1 MTIHKI
7 ALFSALGLF
16 ALVAPVLAE
25 DAEAN
30 KQSPAPQGTAAPASN
45 AKADQGA
52 ATGTTATEEQ
62 KNNQAPGKS
71 TETDLSKTAK
81 DDPANSGTS
90 TNREA
95 SNPEVP
101 APNNTTRPE

>member
-1 MTIHKI
+1 MTMKHI
-7 ALFSALGLF
+7 ALSSAIGLLAF
-16 ALVAPVLAE
+16 VAPVLAE
-25 DAEAN
+25 DAETN
-30 KQSPAPQGTAAPASN
+30 KQSPAPQGTQAPASN

-52 ATGTTATEEQ
+52 ANGTTATDEQ
-62 KNNQAPGKS
+62 TNNQAPGKS
-71 TETDLSKTAK
+71 AETDLSKTAK